1 MSKLFVN
8 EDADDDMDTSPSYPH
23 SHQQTVEPT
32 INQSNNNI
40 ENDLHQD
47 LDDPVIKEVPIIL
60 KSTQPSQRF
69 LVLQYPGRPT
79 ARPFIDQNRVI
90 ESREKISTNVIEVDV
105 PIDTSK
111 FYDSSKEENWGV
123 VNKQILRGVLT
134 DSDGY
139 YVASVQN
146 GELVLVPV
154 NKCAQMR
161 PAFNYID
168 KDVANKLE
176 LERLEKAN
184 TNGHGNGGSSSGV
197 QVVQMTV
204 KGTNDTA
211 PRLGGALL
219 ARKKADEEEFT
230 HMNWNDLHDEDT
242 TEVRNSVLTVE
253 NKNELKSN
261 TTTEEYINMLVRETM
276 VE

>member
-1 MSKLFVN
+1 MSNLFVK
-8 EDADDDMDTSPSYPH
+8 EDEDDEMDPSPSYPH
-23 SHQQTVEPT
+23 TQQQSADTT
-32 INQSNNNI
+32 INETHIDKNI
-40 ENDLHQD
+40 NQD

-60 KSTQPSQRF
+60 KATQPSQRI
-69 LVLQYPGRPT
+69 LLLQYPGRPT
-79 ARPFIDQNRVI
+79 SRPFTEQNRVI
-90 ESREKISTNVIEVDV
+90 ESREKLSTNVIEVDV

-123 VNKQILRGVLT
+123 VNKQTLRGVLT

-154 NKCAQMR
+154 DKCAQMR

-168 KDVANKLE
+168 KDVAEKME
-176 LERLEKAN
+176 LTRLETRN
-184 TNGHGNGGSSSGV
+184 TNGNGSSSGASSGV

-204 KGTNDTA
+204 KSTNDTA

-219 ARKKADEEEFT
+219 ARKKADEEDFT
-230 HMNWNDLHDEDT
+230 HMNWNDLQDEYTKD
-242 TEVRNSVLTVE
+242 VRTSALTVE
-253 NKNELKSN
+253 NKNELKS
-261 TTTEEYINMLVRETM
+261 TTTNEEYINMLVRETM